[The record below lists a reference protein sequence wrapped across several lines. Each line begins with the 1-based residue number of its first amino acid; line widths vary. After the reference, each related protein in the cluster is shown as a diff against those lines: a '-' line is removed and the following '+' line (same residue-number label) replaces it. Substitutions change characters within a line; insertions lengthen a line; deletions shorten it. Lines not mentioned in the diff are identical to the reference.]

1 MRWMRLR
8 ARGWAAG
15 LGLVAALG
23 FAGAAGA
30 EDEPCDCSVR
40 NQRVGPGV
48 SCIIVDLNAA
58 CPRSTV
64 RNACGVPVLLV
75 DWPLNNDR
83 CQSTP
88 CTVELQP
95 FDEAA
100 FSFYDPVIQGES
112 TFTEA
117 SYQVKIG
124 DAEPQTL
131 TVSGDVTCVSL
142 WREEKPEGCA
152 AAPGALAALGVL
164 LLTVPVAR
172 WRRRA

>member
-30 EDEPCDCSVR
+30 ESEPCACTVHD
-40 NQRVGPGV
+40 QRVGPGV
-48 SCIIVDLNAA
+48 SCVIVNLNAA
-58 CPRSTV
+58 CPGSTV
-64 RNACGVPVLLV
+64 RNDCGVPVLLM
-75 DWPLNNDR
+75 DWPLKSER

-88 CTVELQP
+88 CTVELQS
-95 FDEAA
+95 FEEAV
-100 FSFYDPVIQGES
+100 FSFYDPAIQGES

-131 TVSGDVTCVSL
+131 TISGDVECRPLSFA
-142 WREEKPEGCA
+142 EEPEGCA

-172 WRRRA
+172 WRRRK